1 MRSIYSPRLRAERVI
16 AAGRLLLAAGS
27 LFAIWWEPSEPAK
40 HAATAYSLLVG
51 YLGYSLAVALLV
63 SRAVGSWVRPGLVT
77 HLVDLVF
84 FSVFMYFTSGPASPF
99 FAYFV
104 FALIC
109 ATLRWQWRGALWTAA
124 ACLGAFAGFG
134 YYFAQVLEDPS
145 FESTQF
151 IMRGLYMA
159 VVAGLLAYLGRYEQR
174 TRQEMSALA
183 AWPALSPE
191 AGEPHYRPLLEHVA
205 KTLEAPRLALW
216 WSRTDAVRPA
226 LLQLAGETY
235 AHVPAPA
242 GLGEGLT
249 APELDGE
256 SFLVPAVPRG
266 GAAPV
271 LVHRGESL
279 VPWPGTPLSAAVA
292 ELLGPGPVLSVPW
305 RGQLASGRLFV
316 AGKRYADVDDL
327 LLAEVVVELLG
338 ARVEAA
344 LLLERTR
351 EAAAAEERVRLA
363 RDLHDGV
370 LQSFTGIGLR
380 VAAVRRQL
388 GEENGEVHE
397 RLADLQR
404 LLAAEQR
411 DLRFVIQDL
420 EPPAQAGS
428 DSSLESRLA
437 ELVQRVENEWP
448 LAVVLDAGR
457 LDEELPDELAR
468 EAYFL
473 VREAVLNAARHGQ
486 ARRVELR
493 LAQEADAGLL
503 LSIRDDGCG
512 FPIRGQFDLAALA
525 ALEAGP
531 RSLRERVAARGGDLQ
546 LDSGPEGSTITIRLP
561 SERAGRGAP

>member
-1 MRSIYSPRLRAERVI
+1 MRSIYAPRLRAERVI
-16 AAGRLLLAAGS
+16 AAGRVLLAAGS

-40 HAATAYSLLVG
+40 HAPTAYSLLVG

-77 HLVDLVF
+77 HVVDLVF

-99 FAYFV
+99 FVYFV
-104 FALIC
+104 FALVC

-151 IMRGLYMA
+151 ILRGLYMA

-183 AWPALSPE
+183 AWPALSPA
-191 AGEPHYRPLLEHVA
+191 AGEPLYRPLLEHVA
-205 KTLEAPRLALW
+205 RTLEAPRLALF
-216 WSRTDAVRPA
+216 WSRTDGVRPA
-226 LLQLAGETY
+226 LLQLAGGTC

-242 GLGEGLT
+242 GLEEGLT
-249 APELDGE
+249 APDLDGE
-256 SFLVPAVPRG
+256 SFLVPASHRR

-279 VPWPGTPLSAAVA
+279 VPWPGTPFPPAVA
-292 ELLGPGPVLSVPW
+292 ELVGPGPVLSVPW
-305 RGQLASGRLFV
+305 RGQLAAGRLFV
-316 AGKRYADVDDL
+316 AGKRYMDVDDL
-327 LLAEVVVELLG
+327 LLAEVVVELMG
-338 ARVEAA
+338 ARIEAA
-344 LLLERTR
+344 LHLERTR

-388 GEENGEVHE
+388 GDENGEVHE

-420 EPPAQAGS
+420 EPPAQAGV

-448 LAVVLDAGR
+448 LDVVLDAGR
-457 LDEELPDELAR
+457 LDEELPEELAR

-473 VREAVLNAARHGQ
+473 VREALLNAARHGR
-486 ARRVELR
+486 ASRVELR
-493 LAQEADAGLL
+493 LAREAESGLL

-512 FPIRGQFDLAALA
+512 FPIHGEFDLAALA

-531 RSLRERVAARGGDLQ
+531 RSLRERVAARGGDLR
-546 LDSGPEGSTITIRLP
+546 LDSGPKGSAITIRLP
-561 SERAGRGAP
+561 V